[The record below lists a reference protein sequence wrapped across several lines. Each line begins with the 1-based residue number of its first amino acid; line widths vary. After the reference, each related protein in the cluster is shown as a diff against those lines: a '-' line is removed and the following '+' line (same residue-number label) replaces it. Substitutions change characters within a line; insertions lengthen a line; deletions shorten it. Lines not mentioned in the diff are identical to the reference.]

1 MSEFAKPSAS
11 DLTILRVDS
20 SGRTE
25 SSDSRALV
33 TELIDTLSP
42 PDRAATVIERDLA
55 RGVEFVDDDW
65 IGANFTPDADRTTA
79 HHARLAGSE
88 VLVSELEAADILV
101 IGMPIYNFGIPAA
114 LKAWIDQVARARR
127 TFRYTEA
134 GPEGLLTGKK
144 VFVVITSGGTEIGGP
159 LDFVSDYLRH
169 VLGFLGMKDVTLI
182 AADRLMQDRDGRL
195 AEVRRT
201 IADLT
206 SQARAA

>member
-1 MSEFAKPSAS
+1 MSEFAKSFAP

-25 SSDSRALV
+25 NSDSRTLV

-42 PDRAATVIERDLA
+42 PDRAASVIERNLA
-55 RGVEFVDDDW
+55 KGVEFVDDAW
-65 IGANFTPDADRTTA
+65 IGANFTPDADRNAA

-127 TFRYTEA
+127 TFRYTES

-169 VLGFLGMKDVTLI
+169 VLGFLGMTDVTLI

>member
-1 MSEFAKPSAS
+1 MSDFAKQSTP
-11 DLTILRVDS
+11 DMTILRVDS

-25 SSDSRALV
+25 TSDSRALV

-42 PDRAATVIERDLA
+42 SDRAATVIERDLA
-55 RGVEFVDDDW
+55 KGIEFVDDAW
-65 IGANFTPDADRTTA
+65 IGANFTQDADRNAA

-88 VLVSELEAADILV
+88 ALVGELEVADILV

-127 TFRYTEA
+127 TFHYTEA
-134 GPEGLLTGKK
+134 GPQGLLTGKK

-182 AADRLMQDRDGRL
+182 AADRLMQDREGRL
-195 AEVRRT
+195 AEVRHT
-201 IADLT
+201 IADLA
-206 SQARAA
+206 SRAHAA